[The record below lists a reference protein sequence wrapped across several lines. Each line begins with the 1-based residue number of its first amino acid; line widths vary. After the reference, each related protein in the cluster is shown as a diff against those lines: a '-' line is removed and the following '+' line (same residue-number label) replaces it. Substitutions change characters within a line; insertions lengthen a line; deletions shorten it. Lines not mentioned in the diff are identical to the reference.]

1 MLMKRV
7 WGHVLAG
14 LALLAGVATA
24 GIVVSACVHDD
35 STIFVDEVLA
45 PQFVTAGTTCAWT
58 ADPTQPHITSGVL
71 DVALAG
77 EYVAEFLVGNQIVPA
92 GNPNQPQTET
102 SFVSIEGAVV
112 VVNDSSGNQLTS
124 YTQPASIAIPP
135 SSGTTPGYSPISLR
149 IIDQTTVE
157 KLGVTY
163 GSVVPVVT
171 FARFYGQ
178 TLGGESVESNN
189 FEFPVEV
196 CNGCLI
202 AFTSADISPRFEA
215 PNCVG
220 NSSSSSSTTATA
232 VPCEPGQDFQID
244 CSACQGI
251 PACRINSDHPLDNSG
266 SDAGTD

>member
-1 MLMKRV
+1 MKRV

-14 LALLAGVATA
+14 LALLAAVAT
-24 GIVVSACVHDD
+24 GGTVVSACVHDD

-45 PQFVTAGTTCAWT
+45 PQLVTAGTTCAWT
-58 ADPTQPHITSGVL
+58 ADPTQPHLTSGVL
-71 DVALAG
+71 DVALTG
-77 EYVAEFLVGNQIVPA
+77 EYVAEFLVGNQVVPA

-102 SFVSIEGAVV
+102 SFVEIQGAVV
-112 VVNDSSGNQLTS
+112 TINDSQGNQLTS

-149 IIDQTTVE
+149 IIDQATVQ
-157 KLGVTY
+157 KLAVSY
-163 GSVVPVVT
+163 GSVAPVVT

-202 AFTSADISPRFEA
+202 SFSAADISPRFEA

-220 NSSSSSSTTATA
+220 NSTGASTTATA
-232 VPCEPGQDFQID
+232 SPCVPGQDFAID
-244 CSACQGI
+244 CSACQGVA
-251 PACRINSDHPLDNSG
+251 ACRLNSNHPIDTG